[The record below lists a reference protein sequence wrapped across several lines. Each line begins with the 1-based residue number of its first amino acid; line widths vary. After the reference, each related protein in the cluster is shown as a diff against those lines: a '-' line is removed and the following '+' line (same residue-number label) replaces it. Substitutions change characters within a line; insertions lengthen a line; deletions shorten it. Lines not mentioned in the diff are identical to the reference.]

1 MEGNCGRSLYC
12 DFTRRGIRECHKQN
26 SSMTT
31 QLSAAL
37 ENMSSHVT
45 ILLLVTILASLQGG
59 SAVPLMK
66 NQEVNASNDVPLLR
80 MRSKRCACSSMLDS
94 ECHYF
99 CHLDIIWVNTAS
111 KTTLY
116 GLGGTLSRRRRSAS
130 RCACENLKDLTC
142 ASFCHHRSG

>member
-1 MEGNCGRSLYC
+1 MAESKVVFLDTKARKIK
-12 DFTRRGIRECHKQN
+12 TP
-26 SSMTT
+26 
-31 QLSAAL
+31 
-37 ENMSSHVT
+37 
-45 ILLLVTILASLQGG
+45 LQAKGDVQYMHTKAHLPCIHLTS